1 MISPTSSQSSRSISR
16 APLICVNRRTD
27 VEWEEGM
34 TVSNLLERLNYTFP
48 HIIVKVDGEIVHREA
63 YDTRTI
69 PDGADVRV
77 IHLIA
82 GG

>member
-1 MISPTSSQSSRSISR
+1 
-16 APLICVNRRTD
+16 
-27 VEWEEGM
+27 M
-34 TVSNLLERLNYTFP
+34 TVSGLLERLNYTFP
-48 HIIVKVDGEIVHREA
+48 HIIVKVDGELVRQEA

-69 PDGADVRV
+69 PDGADVRI

>member
-1 MISPTSSQSSRSISR
+1 MIRIN
-16 APLICVNRRTD
+16 NRD
-27 VEWEEGM
+27 EIEWEEGL
-34 TVSNLLERLNYTFP
+34 TVSALLKRMRYTFP
-48 HIIVKVDGEIVHREA
+48 HIIVTIDGEVVPREE

-69 PDGADVRV
+69 PDGANVRV

>member
-1 MISPTSSQSSRSISR
+1 MIRVNNRDEIS
-16 APLICVNRRTD
+16 
-27 VEWEEGM
+27 WEEGL
-34 TVSNLLERLNYTFP
+34 TVSALLERFRYTFP
-48 HIIVKVDGEIVHREA
+48 HIIVKVDGTAIPPAEYPTCAV
-63 YDTRTI
+63 

>member
-1 MISPTSSQSSRSISR
+1 MIRLNDRDEI
-16 APLICVNRRTD
+16 
-27 VEWEEGM
+27 EWEEGL
-34 TVSNLLERLNYTFP
+34 TVSGLLERLRYTFP
-48 HIIVKVDGEIVHREA
+48 HIIVKIDGEVIPRED
-63 YDTRTI
+63 YPTCTI

>member
-1 MISPTSSQSSRSISR
+1 MIR
-16 APLICVNRRTD
+16 VNDRDEVT
-27 VEWEEGM
+27 WEEGL
-34 TVSNLLERLNYTFP
+34 TVFDLLERFRYTFP
-48 HIIVKVDGEIVHREA
+48 HIIVKIDGKVILPDA
-63 YDTRTI
+63 YQTRTI

>member
-1 MISPTSSQSSRSISR
+1 
-16 APLICVNRRTD
+16 LIRVNRRTD
-27 VEWEEGM
+27 IEWDEGM
-34 TVSNLLERLNYTFP
+34 TVSGLLERLNYTFP
-48 HIIVKVDGEIVHREA
+48 HIIVKVDGELVRQEA

-69 PDGADVRV
+69 PDGADVRI